1 MTIWSGLLSGS
12 IRLTL
17 GRMQLTVNGE
27 SITVPEGLTVTT
39 LLVHLQ
45 LTEGPVAVE
54 LNREVVPRAEHA
66 ATNVKDGD
74 VLELVHFVGG
84 G

>member
-1 MTIWSGLLSGS
+1 VT
-12 IRLTL
+12 
-17 GRMQLTVNGE
+17 LTVNGE
-27 SITVPEGLTVTT
+27 QTEVPDDLTVRQ
-39 LLVHLQ
+39 LIEQLG

-66 ATNVKDGD
+66 SRHVAPGD
-74 VLELVHFVGG
+74 VVEIVHFVGG